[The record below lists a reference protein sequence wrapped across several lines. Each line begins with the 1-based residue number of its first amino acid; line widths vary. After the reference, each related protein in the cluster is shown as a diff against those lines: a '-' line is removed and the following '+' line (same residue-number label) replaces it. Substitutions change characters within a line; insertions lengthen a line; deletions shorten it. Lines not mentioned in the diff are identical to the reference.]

1 MNGLSVLVVED
12 DPSSTTV
19 VRDALEFEGCDVTCV
34 TSGEEACE
42 VVRRGLVPAIALVD
56 YLLPGMNGIDTIARM
71 RQMPELTTTRYLLV
85 TASVM
90 SHQTSEFTAAGIP
103 HYAKPI
109 RRPELMARIRSVLEG
124 A

>member
-19 VRDALEFEGCDVTCV
+19 IRDALEFEGCRVTCV
-34 TSGEEACE
+34 ASGEEACE
-42 VVRRGLVPAIALVD
+42 AIRRGLVPDVALVD
-56 YLLPGMNGIDTIARM
+56 YLLPGMNGIDTVACL
-71 RQMPELTTTRYLLV
+71 RQMPALAATRYLLV

-90 SHQTSEFTAAGIP
+90 SHQTAEFKAAGIG

-109 RRPELMARIRSVLEG
+109 RRPELMARIRRVLED